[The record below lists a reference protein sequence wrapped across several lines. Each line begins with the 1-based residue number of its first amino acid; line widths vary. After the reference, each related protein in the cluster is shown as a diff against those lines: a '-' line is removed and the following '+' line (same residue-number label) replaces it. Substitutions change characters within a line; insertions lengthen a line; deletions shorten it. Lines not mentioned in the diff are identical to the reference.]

1 LSLIW
6 MILRARG
13 VLPGVF
19 SERVEVTLVTLLWA
33 LLFVLVSAVGLTS
46 ARNHGR

>member
-1 LSLIW
+1 
-6 MILRARG
+6 
-13 VLPGVF
+13 
-19 SERVEVTLVTLLWA
+19 VEVTLVTLPWA